1 MACTRNRAP
10 RQCVRHIRA
19 CVALA
24 LAAFLI
30 ACSEAPPPPPAVAG
44 SAALEAHSAEF
55 RRDIIE
61 VVPGIHVA
69 IGYALANVILIEG
82 DDGVIIVDTTESL
95 VAARTIKAEFDR
107 ITDKPVQAIIYTH
120 NHTDHIFG
128 AEAFAAGR
136 DVPVYAHK
144 TTWSHIERIMNVLR
158 PVIETRSFHMFGNYL
173 EAGGEAIINDGIGPA
188 LAHST
193 TGDGD
198 IYGLL
203 PPTHTVD
210 ERLEVTIAGRRLVLM
225 HAPGETDDQLLVW
238 LPDEGV
244 LLPGDNVY
252 KAFPNLYTI
261 RGTRYRDVMQWAH
274 SVRLMRSLGAEH
286 LIPSHTRP
294 VSGAEAVDDILQV
307 YGDAIQFVHDQT
319 VRGINQGLDADTLA
333 RTVQLPAELAEHPW
347 LQPFYGTVPWSVR
360 AIYNGYLGWFEGN
373 SSALFPTAS
382 ATRARRLLALAGGAD
397 AVLAEAEAQLPA
409 DPQWA
414 AELADLVRAASP
426 DSVPVAA
433 ELKARALRMLAEVT
447 PNPNARNWYLTDAL
461 ELEQRI
467 TTGPS
472 PISAERVAFAQG
484 FPIAGVLRSMAVNL
498 DPERSAGV
506 NERVVLVFPDQ
517 GVQYA
522 VHVRHQVAVIDA
534 LPSVPENGSIVVTV
548 PATEWL
554 ALMTGQ
560 RGFPL
565 ALADGT
571 LQVSGGVA
579 DTAKLLRFLAL
590 FRQE

>member
-1 MACTRNRAP
+1 MGP
-10 RQCVRHIRA
+10 
-19 CVALA
+19 A

-30 ACSEAPPPPPAVAG
+30 ACSEAPAPAPAAAG

-95 VAARTIKAEFDR
+95 EAARTVKAEFDR

-294 VSGAEAVDDILQV
+294 VSGAKAVDDILQV

-373 SSALFPTAS
+373 SSTLFPIAS
-382 ATRARRLLALAGGAD
+382 ATRAQRLLALAGGAD

-534 LPSVPENGSIVVTV
+534 LPSVPEDESVVVTV

-571 LQVSGGVA
+571 VQVSGGMA

>member
-10 RQCVRHIRA
+10 RQRVPHFRA

-30 ACSEAPPPPPAVAG
+30 ACSEAPDPPPAVAG

-95 VAARTIKAEFDR
+95 AAARTVKAEFDR

-173 EAGGEAIINDGIGPA
+173 EAGGEAVINDGIGPA

-193 TGDGD
+193 TGEGD

-210 ERLEVTIAGRRLVLM
+210 ERLEVTLAGRRLVLM

-294 VSGAEAVDDILQV
+294 VSGAEAVDEILQV

-319 VRGINQGLDADTLA
+319 VRGMNQGLDADTLA
-333 RTVQLPAELAEHPW
+333 RTVQLPAELAGHPW

-373 SSALFPTAS
+373 SSTLFPIAS
-382 ATRARRLLALAGGAD
+382 ATRAQRLLALAGGAD
-397 AVLAEAEAQLPA
+397 AVLAEAEAHLPA

-414 AELADLVRAASP
+414 AELADLMLAASP

-467 TTGPS
+467 STGPS
-472 PISAERVAFAQG
+472 PISVERVAFAQG

-506 NERVVLVFPDQ
+506 NERVVFVFPDQ

-534 LPSVPENGSIVVTV
+534 LPSVPEGEGVVVTV

-560 RGFPL
+560 RSFPL

-571 LQVSGGVA
+571 LHVSGGMA

-590 FRQE
+590 FRQK

>member
-19 CVALA
+19 CVVLA

-30 ACSEAPPPPPAVAG
+30 ACSEAPSPPPAVAG

-294 VSGAEAVDDILQV
+294 VSGTEAVDDILQV

-382 ATRARRLLALAGGAD
+382 ATRAQRLLALAGGAD

-447 PNPNARNWYLTDAL
+447 PNPNARNWYLTEAL

-534 LPSVPENGSIVVTV
+534 LPSVAEDESVVVTV

-554 ALMTGQ
+554 ALMAGQ

-571 LQVSGGVA
+571 LQVSGGMA

>member
-1 MACTRNRAP
+1 MGA
-10 RQCVRHIRA
+10 
-19 CVALA
+19 A

-30 ACSEAPPPPPAVAG
+30 ACSEAPAPPPAVAG

-95 VAARTIKAEFDR
+95 EAARTVKAEFDR

-238 LPDEGV
+238 LPDERV

-294 VSGAEAVDDILQV
+294 VSGAKAVDDILQV

-373 SSALFPTAS
+373 SSTLFPIAS
-382 ATRARRLLALAGGAD
+382 ATRAQRLLALAGGAD

-522 VHVRHQVAVIDA
+522 VHVRHQVSVIDA
-534 LPSVPENGSIVVTV
+534 LPSVPEDESVVVTV

-571 LQVSGGVA
+571 VQVSGGMA

>member
-1 MACTRNRAP
+1 M
-10 RQCVRHIRA
+10 
-19 CVALA
+19 
-24 LAAFLI
+24 
-30 ACSEAPPPPPAVAG
+30 
-44 SAALEAHSAEF
+44 
-55 RRDIIE
+55 
-61 VVPGIHVA
+61 
-69 IGYALANVILIEG
+69 
-82 DDGVIIVDTTESL
+82 
-95 VAARTIKAEFDR
+95 
-107 ITDKPVQAIIYTH
+107 
-120 NHTDHIFG
+120 
-128 AEAFAAGR
+128 
-136 DVPVYAHK
+136 
-144 TTWSHIERIMNVLR
+144 
-158 PVIETRSFHMFGNYL
+158 
-173 EAGGEAIINDGIGPA
+173 
-188 LAHST
+188 
-193 TGDGD
+193 
-198 IYGLL
+198 
-203 PPTHTVD
+203 
-210 ERLEVTIAGRRLVLM
+210 
-225 HAPGETDDQLLVW
+225 
-238 LPDEGV
+238 
-244 LLPGDNVY
+244 
-252 KAFPNLYTI
+252 
-261 RGTRYRDVMQWAH
+261 
-274 SVRLMRSLGAEH
+274 
-286 LIPSHTRP
+286 
-294 VSGAEAVDDILQV
+294 
-307 YGDAIQFVHDQT
+307 
-319 VRGINQGLDADTLA
+319 
-333 RTVQLPAELAEHPW
+333 
-347 LQPFYGTVPWSVR
+347 
-360 AIYNGYLGWFEGN
+360 
-373 SSALFPTAS
+373 
-382 ATRARRLLALAGGAD
+382 
-397 AVLAEAEAQLPA
+397 LAEAEAQLPA

-534 LPSVPENGSIVVTV
+534 LPSVPEDESVVVTV

-571 LQVSGGVA
+571 VQVSGGMA

>member
-1 MACTRNRAP
+1 
-10 RQCVRHIRA
+10 
-19 CVALA
+19 
-24 LAAFLI
+24 
-30 ACSEAPPPPPAVAG
+30 
-44 SAALEAHSAEF
+44 AEF

-95 VAARTIKAEFDR
+95 EAARTVKAEFDR

-238 LPDEGV
+238 LPDERV

-294 VSGAEAVDDILQV
+294 VSGAKAVDDILQV

-373 SSALFPTAS
+373 SSTLFPIAS
-382 ATRARRLLALAGGAD
+382 ATRAQRLLALAGGAD

-534 LPSVPENGSIVVTV
+534 LPSVPEDESVVVTV

-571 LQVSGGVA
+571 VQVSGGMA

>member
-10 RQCVRHIRA
+10 RQSVRHFRA

-30 ACSEAPPPPPAVAG
+30 ACSEAPGPPPAVAG

-95 VAARTIKAEFDR
+95 EAARTVKAEFDR

-238 LPDEGV
+238 LPDERV

-294 VSGAEAVDDILQV
+294 VSGAKAVDDILQV

-373 SSALFPTAS
+373 SSTLFPIAS
-382 ATRARRLLALAGGAD
+382 ATRAQRLLALAGGAD

-534 LPSVPENGSIVVTV
+534 LPSVPEDEGVVVTV

-571 LQVSGGVA
+571 VQVSGGMA

>member
-10 RQCVRHIRA
+10 RQSVRHFRA
-19 CVALA
+19 CMGAA

-30 ACSEAPPPPPAVAG
+30 ACSEAPAPPPAVAG

-95 VAARTIKAEFDR
+95 EAARTVKAEFDR

-238 LPDEGV
+238 LPDERV

-294 VSGAEAVDDILQV
+294 VSGAKAVDDILQV

-373 SSALFPTAS
+373 SSTLFPIAS
-382 ATRARRLLALAGGAD
+382 ATRAQRLLALAGGAD

-522 VHVRHQVAVIDA
+522 VHVRHQVSVIDA
-534 LPSVPENGSIVVTV
+534 LPSVPEDESVVVTV

-571 LQVSGGVA
+571 VQVSGGMA

>member
-10 RQCVRHIRA
+10 RQSVRHFRA
-19 CVALA
+19 CMGPA

-30 ACSEAPPPPPAVAG
+30 ACSEAPAPPPAVAG

-95 VAARTIKAEFDR
+95 EAARTVKAEFDR

-238 LPDEGV
+238 LPDERV

-294 VSGAEAVDDILQV
+294 VSGAKAVDDILQV

-373 SSALFPTAS
+373 SSTLFPIAS
-382 ATRARRLLALAGGAD
+382 ATRAQRLLALAGGAD

-467 TTGPS
+467 TIGPS

-534 LPSVPENGSIVVTV
+534 LPSVPEDESVVVTV

-571 LQVSGGVA
+571 VQVSGGMA

>member
-10 RQCVRHIRA
+10 RQSVRHFRA
-19 CVALA
+19 CVSLA

-30 ACSEAPPPPPAVAG
+30 ACSEAPGPPPAVAG

-95 VAARTIKAEFDR
+95 EAARTVKAEFDR

-238 LPDEGV
+238 LPDERV

-294 VSGAEAVDDILQV
+294 VSGAKAVDDILQV

-373 SSALFPTAS
+373 SSTLFPIAS
-382 ATRARRLLALAGGAD
+382 ATRAQRLLALAGGAD

-534 LPSVPENGSIVVTV
+534 LPSVPEDEGVVVTV

-571 LQVSGGVA
+571 VQVSGGMA

>member
-10 RQCVRHIRA
+10 RQSVRHFRA

-30 ACSEAPPPPPAVAG
+30 ACSEAPAPSPKVAG

-55 RRDIIE
+55 KRDIIE

-95 VAARTIKAEFDR
+95 EAARTVKAEFDR

-158 PVIETRSFHMFGNYL
+158 PVIEARSFHMFGNYL

-333 RTVQLPAELAEHPW
+333 RTVQLPAELAGHPW

-373 SSALFPTAS
+373 SSTLFPIAS
-382 ATRARRLLALAGGAD
+382 ATRAQRLLALAGGAD

-534 LPSVPENGSIVVTV
+534 LPSVPEDESVVVTV

-571 LQVSGGVA
+571 VQVSGGMA